1 MTLKWYFL
9 LKNHVTVKMINENKG
24 KQKKTPEFKD
34 RTRINLV
41 QETLHIGKIYL

>member
-1 MTLKWYFL
+1 MKI
-9 LKNHVTVKMINENKG
+9 KENK
-24 KQKKTPEFKD
+24 KKTPEFKD